1 MLILMMITY
10 EFAHDTLR
18 VTGKAPTGM
27 HPIKNLTVISLLRL
41 PHVLIV
47 LIHDRSK
54 IVYIII
60 LLMLQIRLFHSLYRL
75 LPLKICF
82 RLSRL
87 ALSVH
92 QFNLLSL
99 TWNEPCHFHRVL
111 ARAGFQP
118 SRRYF
123 LMHQLKLLLLSY
135 ILPLVFAI
143 FVHL

>member
-10 EFAHDTLR
+10 EFTHDTLR
-18 VTGKAPTGM
+18 VTGKATTGM
-27 HPIKNLTVISLLRL
+27 HSIKNLTVISLLRL

-47 LIHDRSK
+47 LIHDRTE

-60 LLMLQIRLFHSLYRL
+60 LLLQIRLFHSLNRL
-75 LPLKICF
+75 LPFKFSF

-123 LMHQLKLLLLSY
+123 LMHQLKLFLLSY
-135 ILPLVFAI
+135 ILPLVLAVLI
-143 FVHL
+143 HL

>member
-18 VTGKAPTGM
+18 VTGEATTGM

-47 LIHDRSK
+47 LIHDRAK
-54 IVYIII
+54 IINIII
-60 LLMLQIRLFHSLYRL
+60 LLLQIRLFHSLNRL
-75 LPLKICF
+75 LPFKFCF

>member
-1 MLILMMITY
+1 MMITY

-18 VTGKAPTGM
+18 VTGEATTGM
-27 HPIKNLTVISLLRL
+27 HSIKNLTVVSLLRL

-54 IVYIII
+54 IVNIII

-75 LPLKICF
+75 LPLKFCF

-111 ARAGFQP
+111 ARASFQP

-123 LMHQLKLLLLSY
+123 LMHQLELFLLSN
-135 ILPLVFAI
+135 ILPLVLAVLI
-143 FVHL
+143 HL